1 MMPLDRG
8 SHPDGGGFISLMPRK
23 VTTSPH
29 TCGSDSC
36 VACRIGCD
44 TWPSTYVPPLQS
56 AIMHARRI
64 GAWAIPVLRSSQ
76 RCILRCM
83 AYGHPTLCGGLTL
96 HNIRPGNHQL
106 YPCA

>member
-8 SHPDGGGFISLMPRK
+8 SHPDGGGALLLMPKK

-29 TCGSDSC
+29 TGGSGTGA
-36 VACRIGCD
+36 ACRIGGD
-44 TWPSTYVPPLQS
+44 KWPSTYGPPLQS

-64 GAWAIPVLRSSQ
+64 GAWAIPILRSSQ

-83 AYGHPTLCGGLTL
+83 ACGHPTLCGGLTL
-96 HNIRPGNHQL
+96 RNIRPGDHHL
-106 YPCA
+106 